1 MTKKYEIVL
10 KYIKD
15 LSVEIPDAETFIF
28 SRDLI
33 TKYSLGLNITTKAM
47 KNNMIEVITKLSYR
61 DPHKSR
67 KKSYFE
73 ILYASVVKINDILL
87 DGKSIGKDN
96 KKKVSVAKKNT
107 DSTKKEASSKKVL
120 KTKQPKPKKE

>member
-47 KNNMIEVITKLSYR
+47 KNNMIEVIRSHIL
-61 DPHKSR
+61 
-67 KKSYFE
+67 KSYTHQLLKLM
-73 ILYASVVKINDILL
+73 IKI
-87 DGKSIGKDN
+87 
-96 KKKVSVAKKNT
+96 
-107 DSTKKEASSKKVL
+107 
-120 KTKQPKPKKE
+120 